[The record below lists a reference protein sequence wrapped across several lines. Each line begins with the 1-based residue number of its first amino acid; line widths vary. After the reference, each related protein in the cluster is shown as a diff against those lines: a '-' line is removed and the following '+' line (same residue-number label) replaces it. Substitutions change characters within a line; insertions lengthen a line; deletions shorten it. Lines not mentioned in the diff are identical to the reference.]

1 MTNGRIKVCLF
12 QKKALGWHQ
21 LVLHTNLVEKYIIDG
36 HITFMCGVIVVND
49 RSIPVSP
56 SNIGKHLATLLDST
70 DGIDVSFIIESEMFH
85 AHRAVLA
92 ARSFVF
98 KAELLGSMAE
108 AAMPSITL
116 HEVSPATFKVMLWFI
131 YTYVFPRDDEHGESP
146 NDMIRNLLVVVDR
159 G

>member
-1 MTNGRIKVCLF
+1 
-12 QKKALGWHQ
+12 
-21 LVLHTNLVEKYIIDG
+21 
-36 HITFMCGVIVVND
+36 MCGVIVVNV
-49 RSIPVSP
+49 RSIPAP
-56 SNIGKHLATLLDST
+56 TSNIRKHLATLLDST

-92 ARSFVF
+92 ACSFVF

-146 NDMIRNLLVVVDR
+146 NDMIRNLLAVVDR